1 MLIKVNV
8 WTVGKKGNSLAILL
22 RLPASSRCVPIYVE
36 ENQAHALLMGM
47 GQIQQT
53 PPHGPELVIR
63 FARMTGLKF
72 IALEIIARKTGP
84 VNRKRL
90 SPNEK
95 YNAILRLAGKERK
108 FSLEAEIIDALTIAV
123 KKKVPVFI
131 DEAITQEDAI
141 GAANT
146 DSDIPYSIKLANLKN
161 KLQKFIQNE
170 NYEKAAQIRDEI
182 NRIKKIVESGS
193 YSKQE

>member
-1 MLIKVNV
+1 MLIKVDV
-8 WTVGKKGNSLAILL
+8 WTVGKEGNSLAILL
-22 RLPASSRCVPIYVE
+22 RLPASARCVPIYVE
-36 ENQAHALLMGM
+36 ENQAHALLMGI
-47 GQIQQT
+47 GQIQQN
-53 PPHGPELVIR
+53 PPHGPELIIR
-63 FARMTGLKF
+63 LARLAGLKF
-72 IALEIIARKTGP
+72 IALEIIARNTGT
-84 VNRKRL
+84 VDRKRL
-90 SPNEK
+90 GPNEK
-95 YNAILRLAGKERK
+95 YSAILRLASEEKK
-108 FSLEAEIIDALTIAV
+108 LSLEAEIVDALTIAV

-131 DEAITQEDAI
+131 DESITQKDAI
-141 GAANT
+141 GVANI